1 MRGVPSEP
9 TPRTTARVMAAW
21 TVALTAAAV
30 QLASMFFD
38 RALSQSAEGY
48 WSTYRPDVYSTGE
61 FGSQPKMT
69 AFDFTIEGPLELAL
83 LIATAAA
90 ISTLALRR
98 AQAPWPVRIVAPVL
112 AVALCILALANVL
125 TPGLGAMDFEVY
137 SATYV
142 AAVAALVQAAAVAA
156 LPYLVPAPLRRVTDD
171 PDLPWINGVPP
182 GSARA

>member
-1 MRGVPSEP
+1 MRAGSSEP
-9 TPRTTARVMAAW
+9 TPRTTARVLAVW
-21 TVALTAAAV
+21 TVALIAAAV

-38 RALSQSAEGY
+38 RALSQTAEGY
-48 WSTYRPDVYSTGE
+48 WSTYRPEIYNTGE

-83 LIATAAA
+83 LIATVAT

-98 AQAPWPVRIVAPVL
+98 TQAPWGVRVVAPVL
-112 AVALCILALANVL
+112 AVGLAILALANVL

-137 SATYV
+137 PATYV
-142 AAVAALVQAAAVAA
+142 AAAAALAQAATVAAL
-156 LPYLVPAPLRRVTDD
+156 LHLIPAPQRKATDD

-182 GSARA
+182 GGAQA